1 MHWSFFETFVQTG
14 CLTVIAPDG
23 RQRHF
28 GQGNPAAAIE
38 FSDAGCLSVILRNP
52 EMNLGRTYVEGRWRP
67 AAQSD
72 LHSVLHVLRVNFE
85 KTLSVTRWS
94 TLSQSV
100 TALLRSWNTLVASR
114 RNVAHHYDLDERL
127 FRACLDRDMHYSCAY
142 FRDANEDLEQAQHAK
157 CWHIARKLC
166 LKPGQKVLDIGCG
179 WGSLAL
185 YLAEHH
191 QVQVTG
197 LTLSVEQLKV
207 AEQRAIDSGLSH
219 LVNFQLQDYRLH
231 EGQYDRVVS
240 VGMFEHVGK
249 AAYRTFFNCVERAL
263 TTKGIALIHTIA
275 DQQRAGSVNPWIRQ
289 HIFPGGHIPSAAQ
302 VVPAIER
309 SRLAIADLECW
320 RGHYALTLAEWNRRF
335 QENRAEFVTTSG
347 EGFCRM
353 WEFYLVLCQTAF
365 KVGHLAVHHWQLF
378 KGDQTEIPVTRDY
391 LYTDREHFLG
401 PSASSPLN

>member
-38 FSDAGCLSVILRNP
+38 FSDVGCLGAILRNP
-52 EMNLGRTYVEGRWRP
+52 EMDLGRTYVEGRWRP

-100 TALLRSWNTLVASR
+100 TALLRSWNSLVASQ
-114 RNVAHHYDLDERL
+114 RNVAHHYDLDESL

-142 FRDANEDLEQAQHAK
+142 FRDANEDLEQAQRAK
-157 CWHIARKLC
+157 CQHIARKLC
-166 LKPGQKVLDIGCG
+166 LRPGQRVLDIGCG

-240 VGMFEHVGK
+240 VGMFEHVSK
-249 AAYRTFFNCVERAL
+249 AAYRTFFACVKRAL
-263 TTKGIALIHTIA
+263 TTEGIALIHTIA
-275 DQQRAGSVNPWIRQ
+275 DQQRAGPVNPWIRQ

-302 VVPAIER
+302 VVPAIEH

-335 QENRAEFVTTSG
+335 QENRAQFVTASG

-365 KVGHLAVHHWQLF
+365 EVGHLAVHHWQLF
-378 KGDQTEIPVTRDY
+378 KGDQPEIPVTRDY
-391 LYTDREHFLG
+391 LHG
-401 PSASSPLN
+401 C